1 LTTVGW
7 ISGRQ
12 HQIEIWFVE
21 YNKRYYVVSERG
33 KQAHWVQNIIH
44 QPRVSFSIGEN
55 MLMGSGRIIEK
66 VSEPRLAA
74 EVSKLMAEKYKW
86 SEGLIIELSATM

>member
-1 LTTVGW
+1 MTTVGW

-33 KQAHWVQNIIH
+33 KHAHWVQNIIH
-44 QPRVSFSIGEN
+44 KSRVSFSVGEN
-55 MLMGSGRIIEK
+55 MFTGSARIIEK